1 MVTRRQ
7 DPGPELGWRE
17 VYIEQEQWGLEIA
30 TELVGQIEA
39 ALTLSL
45 EWTTK
50 VNKLGGREAFPHREF
65 LINNIASMWEDWGR
79 SLIMGRNSS
88 FVTFC
93 ENVFQYVGWDSTG
106 VQSLV
111 SRVLSKRKA
120 RQARDKGRFQ
130 N

>member
-1 MVTRRQ
+1 M
-7 DPGPELGWRE
+7 P
-17 VYIEQEQWGLEIA
+17 
-30 TELVGQIEA
+30 
-39 ALTLSL
+39 SL

-50 VNKLGGREAFPHREF
+50 INKLGGREAFPYREL
-65 LINNIASMWEDWGR
+65 LISNLASMWEDWG
-79 SLIMGRNSS
+79 LPLTMGPESH

-93 ENVFQYVGWDSTG
+93 GHVFDGVGWNSTG

-120 RQARDKGRFQ
+120 GKARARGRFQ